1 MQAAQKQLEQDKS
14 ESASKEMKG
23 AADSLKQAANDLKR
37 NGEQRAGAAN
47 PPDSSNPNSGDSNGK
62 RLPVSEDVAREL
74 SRHSGKRWGE
84 LPGELRTRILQ
95 DVKAQYG
102 DDYARII
109 RLYFESLADRK

>member
-1 MQAAQKQLEQDKS
+1 VAKELE
-14 ESASKEMKG
+14 
-23 AADSLKQAANDLKR
+23 R
-37 NGEQRAGAAN
+37 HAGKKW
-47 PPDSSNPNSGDSNGK
+47 GD
-62 RLPVSEDVAREL
+62 
-74 SRHSGKRWGE
+74 

>member
-1 MQAAQKQLEQDKS
+1 MRGAGDQKAQ
-14 ESASKEMKG
+14 G
-23 AADSLKQAANDLKR
+23 DS
-37 NGEQRAGAAN
+37 
-47 PPDSSNPNSGDSNGK
+47 PPGGDNPNGGSADGK
-62 RLPVSEDVAREL
+62 RPPVSDEVAKEL
-74 SRHSGKRWGE
+74 ERHAGKKWGD